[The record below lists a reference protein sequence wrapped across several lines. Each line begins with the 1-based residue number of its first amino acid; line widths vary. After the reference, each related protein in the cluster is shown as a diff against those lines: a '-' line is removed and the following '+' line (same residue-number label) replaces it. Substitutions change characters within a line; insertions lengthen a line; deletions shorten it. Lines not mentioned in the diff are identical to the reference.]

1 MAGEYLRLMEERSVF
16 NGPVHV
22 IVQSTREAGDIKLR
36 ATALRHA
43 STDIRIV
50 SQ

>member
-1 MAGEYLRLMEERSVF
+1 MEKRSVL
-16 NGPVHV
+16 NGLAQV
-22 IVQSTREAGDIKLR
+22 IVQSTREAGDIKLH
-36 ATALRHA
+36 ATSPRLA

>member
-1 MAGEYLRLMEERSVF
+1 MAGEYLRLMEKHSVF
-16 NGPVHV
+16 NGLGQVTM
-22 IVQSTREAGDIKLR
+22 QSKHEAGDIKLH
-36 ATALRHA
+36 ATSLLLA

>member
-1 MAGEYLRLMEERSVF
+1 MAGEYLRLMEKRSVF
-16 NGPVHV
+16 NGLAQV
-22 IVQSTREAGDIKLR
+22 IVQSTREAGDIKLH
-36 ATALRHA
+36 AASLRLA